1 MTEREF
7 LEEIKSAAGIIT
19 DDPDINNQ
27 LRIKSLAVMHYINNG
42 GGNITLENATEYEI
56 QAIALGVNDLL
67 NQNGSEFSKGF
78 KAMAAQIQLRGGEN
92 DKI

>member
-1 MTEREF
+1 MTEEDFLREVR
-7 LEEIKSAAGIIT
+7 SAAGIIT
-19 DDPDINNQ
+19 EDNDVINQ
-27 LRIKSLAVMHYINNG
+27 LRIKALAVMRYINNG
-42 GGNITLENATEYEI
+42 GGNITPENATEYEI

-67 NQNGSEFSKGF
+67 NQNGSEFSEGF

>member
-1 MTEREF
+1 M
-7 LEEIKSAAGIIT
+7 
-19 DDPDINNQ
+19 N
-27 LRIKSLAVMHYINNG
+27 YINNG
-42 GGNITLENATEYEI
+42 GGNITPENATEYEI

-67 NQNGSEFSKGF
+67 NQNGGGFSEGF

>member
-1 MTEREF
+1 MTAERIVEGVKES
-7 LEEIKSAAGIIT
+7 LGIIS
-19 DDPDINNQ
+19 DDTDINNQ
-27 LRIKSLAVMHYINNG
+27 IRGKAIAVMNYINNG
-42 GGNITLENATEYEI
+42 GGNITSENATEYEI

-67 NQNGSEFSKGF
+67 NQNGSEFSEGL

>member
-1 MTEREF
+1 MTAERIVEGVKES
-7 LEEIKSAAGIIT
+7 LGIIS
-19 DDPDINNQ
+19 DDTDINNQ
-27 LRIKSLAVMHYINNG
+27 IRGKAIAVMHYINHG
-42 GGNITLENATEYEI
+42 GGNISPENAAEYEI

-67 NQNGSEFSKGF
+67 NQNGSEFSEGF

>member
-56 QAIALGVNDLL
+56 QCIALGVNDLL
-67 NQNGSEFSKGF
+67 NQNGCEYSEGF
-78 KAMAAQIQLRGGEN
+78 KAMASQIQLRGGGE
-92 DKI
+92 